1 MEQMV
6 HLAKQIY
13 IQQNTEIVL
22 VLLGCIFLLAIIGL
36 IGIRR
41 CRRQI
46 IRLTENTKEMT
57 KAVFAKR
64 TETVMHEQNMESQ
77 EPEGTADPE
86 ERGQREL
93 SHMDEELFGSVIQEI
108 FP

>member
-1 MEQMV
+1 MEQMI

-13 IQQNTEIVL
+13 TQQSTAVVL
-22 VLLGCIFLLAIIGL
+22 VLLGCIFLLAIISL
-36 IGIRR
+36 VGIRR

-46 IRLTENTKEMT
+46 LRLTENTKEMT
-57 KAVFAKR
+57 KAVFAKNA
-64 TETVMHEQNMESQ
+64 ETVMQDEHMEPQEQETSV
-77 EPEGTADPE
+77 DPKK
-86 ERGQREL
+86 RDQRDL